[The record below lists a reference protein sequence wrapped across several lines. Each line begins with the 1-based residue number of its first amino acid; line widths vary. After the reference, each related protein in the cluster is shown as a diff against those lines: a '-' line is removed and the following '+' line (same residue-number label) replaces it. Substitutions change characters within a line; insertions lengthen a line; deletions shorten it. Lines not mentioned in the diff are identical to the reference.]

1 MRIRIEEDFIFEM
14 ANVRGKTVKV
24 PHKLDFSFVFTVKDC
39 VASTDIQH
47 GLRVKPVFNP
57 ERINTEDEGTLKLF
71 GDWEYKPGRNDKN
84 VSTKQIK
91 EMKDFFTTYKIL
103 FAAVWEKVLQ
113 QDVVQDYFK
122 GNLTLNEVIE
132 EFDFYNDYKEELDM
146 ITDLEELQEFVEK
159 NNLFNTWNK

>member
-1 MRIRIEEDFIFEM
+1 
-14 ANVRGKTVKV
+14 
-24 PHKLDFSFVFTVKDC
+24 
-39 VASTDIQH
+39 
-47 GLRVKPVFNP
+47 
-57 ERINTEDEGTLKLF
+57 
-71 GDWEYKPGRNDKN
+71 
-84 VSTKQIK
+84 
-91 EMKDFFTTYKIL
+91 MKDFFATYKIL

-146 ITDLEELQEFVEK
+146 ITDLEELQEFIEK

>member
-1 MRIRIEEDFIFEM
+1 MVRRIPNYLFEM
-14 ANVRGKTVKV
+14 ANMRGKYVKN
-24 PHKLDFSFVFTVKDC
+24 PGKLDFSFYFSTKDA
-39 VASTDIQH
+39 VESKELVH

-71 GDWEYKPGRNDKN
+71 GDWEYKPGRNDKS

-91 EMKDFFTTYKIL
+91 EMKDFFATYKIL

-132 EFDFYNDYKEELDM
+132 EFDFYNNYKEELDM
-146 ITDLEELQEFVEK
+146 ITDLDELQEFVEK